1 MARTLLELVQD
12 VSLELGITSP
22 NAVTSSTDTSILQ
35 LRGLYNRLGAD
46 LIQEHEWRRA
56 SFIETFATADTVS
69 TTGNT
74 TADSAV
80 ISGMASTASLSA
92 GMQVSGTGIPDFALI
107 ESVDSA
113 SQITMDMVATAAGTG
128 TTFTFATQDFSLP
141 SGFDRMISGTS
152 WNRTNHWANL
162 GPKSAQ
168 EWQWLNG
175 GSISTAPR
183 YRYRIVGN
191 KLRLFPAPADVLN
204 MAYEYVST
212 FWVIASGGTNPT
224 KARTTA
230 DTDTCIF
237 PDTLMAWGL
246 RYYFEM
252 ANKLE
257 FQTSEGKFLD
267 ALSKS
272 KAQDEDAPTLSLTRS
287 GGSFLLGSE
296 SIPESF
302 PNIT

>member
-22 NAVTSSTDTSILQ
+22 NAVTSSTDTAVLQ
-35 LRGLYNRLGAD
+35 LRNLYNRLGQD
-46 LIQEHEWRRA
+46 LVQDFEWRRA
-56 SFIETFATADTVS
+56 TFVETFATSDPVA
-69 TTGNT
+69 TTGDT
-74 TADSAV
+74 AADSAV
-80 ISGMASTASLSA
+80 VSNIPSTASLSA
-92 GMQVSGTGIPDFALI
+92 GMQVSGAGIPDFALI

-113 SQITMDMVATAAGTG
+113 TQVTMDMVASAAGTG
-128 TTFTFATQDFSLP
+128 TSLTFSTQDFALP
-141 SGFDRMISGTS
+141 SGFDRMVSRTN
-152 WNRTNHWANL
+152 WNRSAHWMNL

-175 GSISTAPR
+175 GSIATAPR
-183 YRYRIVGN
+183 FRYRIMGN
-191 KLRLFPAPADVLN
+191 KLRFFPAPADVYN

-212 FWVIASGGTNPT
+212 FWVIASGGSTPT

-257 FQTSEGKFLD
+257 FATSEGKFLD
-267 ALSKS
+267 ALSKA
-272 KAQDEDAPTLSLTRS
+272 KAQDEDSPTLSLSPAHGT
-287 GGSFLLGSE
+287 FLLGPE

-302 PNIT
+302 PNLA

>member
-12 VSLELGITSP
+12 TSIELGITSP

-35 LRGLYNRLGAD
+35 LRNLYNRLGAD
-46 LIQEHEWRRA
+46 LIQEFEWRRA
-56 SFIETFATADTVS
+56 TFIETFPTVDPVT
-69 TTGNT
+69 TTGDT
-74 TADSAV
+74 TVDSAV
-80 ISGMASTASLSA
+80 ISNIPSTASLSV
-92 GMQVSGTGIPDFALI
+92 GMQVSGDGIPTNSLI

-113 SQITMDMVATAAGTG
+113 TQITMDMVAESTG
-128 TTFTFATQDFSLP
+128 ATTSISFYTQDFAMP

-152 WNRTNHWANL
+152 WNRTNHWKNS

-175 GSISTAPR
+175 GSIASAPR
-183 YRYRIVGN
+183 FRYRLVGN
-191 KLRLFPAPADVLN
+191 KLRIFPAPTDVMN

-212 FWVIASGGTNPT
+212 FWVIASGGSNPT

-257 FQTSEGKFLD
+257 FATSEGKFLD

-272 KAQDEDAPTLSLTRS
+272 KAQDEDAPTLSLSRS
-287 GGSFLLGSE
+287 RGSVLLDHE
-296 SIPESF
+296 SIPDSF